1 MKIPI
6 VICSFNQPTYLM
18 QMCLQWRWYHP
29 DAEKYPIY
37 IFDNGSD
44 IDTVFKDRLYPTVH
58 TYHYTENNFIP
69 NLTEFLNV
77 HIHPHYSYYVIT
89 DPDILIHP
97 ATPPNFLDVFVDLIK
112 EGYHRAGFGLIVD
125 DIPEWNFERA
135 MIQGNEREL
144 LTDVV
149 EINGMKGYRA
159 PLDTT
164 FCLYSTKRPW
174 SSPMNGHDW
183 GNCVRM
189 FNAFHLTWYLHPEH
203 INEEMHNYF
212 MRAKYRVPGQPSA
225 GANNNR
231 PKQYITHIKVKNENN
246 Q

>member
-1 MKIPI
+1 LEY
-6 VICSFNQPTYLM
+6 FNACIEQ
-18 QMCLQWRWYHP
+18 
-29 DAEKYPIY
+29 
-37 IFDNGSD
+37 
-44 IDTVFKDRLYPTVH
+44 
-58 TYHYTENNFIP
+58 
-69 NLTEFLNV
+69 
-77 HIHPHYSYYVIT
+77 
-89 DPDILIHP
+89 
-97 ATPPNFLDVFVDLIK
+97 
-112 EGYHRAGFGLIVD
+112 GYHRAGFGLIVD

-149 EINGMKGYRA
+149 EINGVKGYRA
-159 PLDTT
+159 SLDTT

-174 SSPMNGHDW
+174 TSPMNGQDW

-203 INEEMHNYF
+203 INPEMDNYF
-212 MRAKYRVPGQPSA
+212 KSAKYRVPGQPSA

-231 PKQYITHIKVKNENN
+231 PKQYI